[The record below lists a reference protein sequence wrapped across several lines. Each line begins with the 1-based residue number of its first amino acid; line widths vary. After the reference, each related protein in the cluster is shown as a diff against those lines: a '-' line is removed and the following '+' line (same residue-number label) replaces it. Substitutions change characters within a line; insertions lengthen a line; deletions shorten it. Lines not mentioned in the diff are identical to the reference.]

1 METERLILDSTR
13 ESDKEDY
20 FINVSHDKKVLETFI
35 CRYAETL
42 KEAITSILLAIC
54 LLLSG
59 CGGKTTFDGFRTSD
73 ETGFR
78 MEYRILDK
86 EESAEMK
93 LTEGDQIQVH
103 ISHTTGNVDVTVGQ
117 KGEEPLYKGTEQE
130 NADFILTVPKTGC
143 YHVSVTGHRAKG
155 EVSFTCIPLKE
166 K

>member
-1 METERLILDSTR
+1 MIRRGITHKTIILS
-13 ESDKEDY
+13 
-20 FINVSHDKKVLETFI
+20 
-35 CRYAETL
+35 A
-42 KEAITSILLAIC
+42 ILLAAC

-59 CGGKTTFDGFRTSD
+59 CGGKSTFDGSRTSD

-93 LTEGDQIQVH
+93 LTEGDRIQVH
-103 ISHTTGNVDVTVGQ
+103 ISHTSGNVDVIVGENS
-117 KGEEPLYKGTEQE
+117 EELIYKGTEQE

-166 K
+166 E